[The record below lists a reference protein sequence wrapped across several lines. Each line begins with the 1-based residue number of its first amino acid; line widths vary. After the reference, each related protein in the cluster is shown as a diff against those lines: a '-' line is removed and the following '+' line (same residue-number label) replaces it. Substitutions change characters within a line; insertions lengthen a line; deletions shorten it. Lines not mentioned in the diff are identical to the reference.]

1 MTEKQLAWVA
11 DTVAQT
17 VLKTLQAQ
25 QEKWDEEFQKQQ
37 DEFTPQLTLAQELE
51 VVDYDIDIIKGS
63 IAVAVAQE
71 DYNKAKLYQ
80 ADLEKLQAKREGL
93 IKLFKE

>member
-11 DTVAQT
+11 DTVAQK

-25 QEKWDEEFQKQQ
+25 QEQWDEEFQKQQ

-71 DYNKAKLYQ
+71 DYNKATIYQ
-80 ADLEKLQAKREGL
+80 ADLEKLQAKRKGL